1 MEPTPSFPSSDAAAQ
16 LVTDYA
22 PVLLSYVDTDLR
34 YRFVNRAYADWFGY
48 QARDIIGKT
57 VPEIVG
63 RAAYNGIAHYIA
75 AVLQGETVHYEAVM
89 PYEFGGVRSTSTDLT
104 PDIDAATGKVR
115 GFVGVVSDIS
125 RQRTAEA
132 ERTQLLL
139 RIAET
144 AQGQRTFLRD
154 VLYSVSEGTFCL
166 CDTPA
171 DFPAPLP
178 AVGKPIALGA
188 TRDLRALRVAV
199 TNAACDRD
207 FSDERMQDLVTAS
220 GEAAMNAVVHGGGGE
235 AILRADDAGKTV
247 QVWITDDGGGIGMD
261 FLHKATL
268 ERGFTTA
275 GSLGHGFWLMM
286 KTADRIFLLT
296 GATGTTLLLEQE
308 RTIPLPAWLQA

>member
-1 MEPTPSFPSSDAAAQ
+1 MEPTPSFPSFDAAAQ

-22 PVLLSYVDTDLR
+22 PLLLSYVDVDFR
-34 YRFVNRAYADWFGY
+34 YRFVNRGYADWFGY
-48 QARDIIGKT
+48 KVGDIIGKT

-63 RAAYNGIAHYIA
+63 RAAFDTASHHLHAALNG
-75 AVLQGETVHYEAVM
+75 EAVHFEAFM
-89 PYEFGGVRSTSTDLT
+89 PYDSGSRYTATDLT
-104 PDIDAATGKVR
+104 PDVELETGRVR
-115 GFVGVVSDIS
+115 GLVIVVSDITP
-125 RQRTAEA
+125 QRVAEA

-144 AQGQRTFLRD
+144 AQAQRTFLRD

-178 AVGKPIALGA
+178 SVGNPIALGE
-188 TRDLRALRVAV
+188 TRDLRALRAAV
-199 TNAACDRD
+199 TNVACDHD

-235 AILRADDAGKTV
+235 AILRADAVGKTV
-247 QVWITDDGGGIGMD
+247 QAWITDDGGGIGMD

-308 RTIPLPAWLQA
+308 RTVPLPVWLQA

>member
-1 MEPTPSFPSSDAAAQ
+1 METNAPLPSFDTVAR

-22 PVLLSYVDTDLR
+22 PVLLSYVDTNLR

-48 QARDIIGKT
+48 EARDIIGKT

-63 RAAYNGIAHYIA
+63 RAAYNGIAHHIA

-89 PYEFGGVRSTSTDLT
+89 PYEFGGVRSTSTNLT

-171 DFPAPLP
+171 DFPAPLR
-178 AVGKPIALGA
+178 AIGKPVVLAE
-188 TRDLRALRVAV
+188 TRDLRALRIAV

-207 FSDERMQDLVTAS
+207 FPDERMQDLVTAS
-220 GEAAMNAVVHGGGGE
+220 GEAAMNAVVHGNGGE
-235 AILRADDAGKTV
+235 AVLRADAAGKTV
-247 QVWITDDGGGIGMD
+247 QVWITDDGGGIGID

-296 GATGTTLLLEQE
+296 GATGTTLSLEQE
-308 RTIPLPAWLQA
+308 RTTPLPVWLQS